1 MFLTQGDSSVLHGA
15 SCDAHNNH
23 VIRLIS
29 ARTFREHVIVF
40 QSMSEVKKDDG
51 LKLLNEY
58 GDLHF
63 LLHNFGIKN
72 LLSPLNWGC

>member
-1 MFLTQGDSSVLHGA
+1 M
-15 SCDAHNNH
+15 
-23 VIRLIS
+23 LIS